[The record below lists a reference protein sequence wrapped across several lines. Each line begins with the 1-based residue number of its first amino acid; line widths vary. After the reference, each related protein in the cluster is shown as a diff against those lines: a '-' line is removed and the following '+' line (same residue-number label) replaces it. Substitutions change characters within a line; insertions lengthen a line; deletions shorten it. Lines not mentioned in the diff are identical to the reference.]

1 MKAQARNR
9 ESIAHLL
16 RRHGLKPTHQR
27 MEIAHV
33 LFTRREHLSA
43 DQILTLVN
51 SRYAETSKATVYNTL
66 NLFHE
71 HGLLRTVEADP
82 SRAYFDSTA
91 ERHHHFY
98 NVDTGELTDIPNSA
112 IELTVHAALPPG
124 TRQQDVDVV
133 VRVRSSSL

>member
-1 MKAQARNR
+1 MNRDEIAR
-9 ESIAHLL
+9 LL
-16 RRHGLKPTHQR
+16 ERHGVLPTTQR
-27 MEIAHV
+27 LDIAE
-33 LFTRREHLSA
+33 LMLARPQHLSA
-43 DQILTLVN
+43 DQVLSKMRTSGAHV
-51 SRYAETSKATVYNTL
+51 SKATVYNTL

-82 SRAYFDSTA
+82 SRVYFDSTA

>member
-1 MKAQARNR
+1 MNR
-9 ESIAHLL
+9 DEIATLL
-16 RRHGLKPTHQR
+16 ERHGVLPTAQR
-27 MEIAHV
+27 LDIAE
-33 LFTRREHLSA
+33 LMLARPQHLSA
-43 DQILTLVN
+43 DQVLSKMRASGAHV
-51 SRYAETSKATVYNTL
+51 SKATVYNTL

-82 SRAYFDSTA
+82 SRVYFDSTA

-124 TRQQDVDVV
+124 TKQQDVDVV
-133 VRVRSSSL
+133 VRVRSS

>member
-1 MKAQARNR
+1 MNRDEIAR
-9 ESIAHLL
+9 LL
-16 RRHGLKPTHQR
+16 ERHGVLPTAQR
-27 MEIAHV
+27 LDIAE
-33 LFTRREHLSA
+33 LMLARPQHLSA
-43 DQILTLVN
+43 DQVLSKMRTSGAHV
-51 SRYAETSKATVYNTL
+51 SKATVYNTL

-82 SRAYFDSTA
+82 SRVYFDSTA

-98 NVDTGELTDIPNSA
+98 NVDTGELTDIPDSA